1 MVRLLE
7 RDEAILMVI
16 DVQEKLA
23 PAMDAEIFPSVQKN
37 LEILVETAKIIGI
50 PIFVTEQYS
59 KGLGP
64 TIPDVTGLMDEEEF
78 DRFEK
83 MTFCCL
89 RDKDILEALSL
100 SGKKQVI
107 LCGMEAHVCVYQTGI
122 DLLNAGYEVYIVRDA
137 VCSRR
142 KQNMEAGIRGLIAA
156 GAVEIT
162 TETVGFSLLK
172 IAGTSDFK
180 EFSKLIK

>member
-7 RDEAILMVI
+7 KDEALLMVV

-23 PAMDAEIFPSVQKN
+23 PAMEPEGFPGAVNNIQ
-37 LEILVETAKIIGI
+37 ILVKTAQILGV

-59 KGLGP
+59 KGLGS
-64 TIPDVTGLMDEEEF
+64 TIEEISSLLDGKEHTL
-78 DRFEK
+78 FEK
-83 MTFCCL
+83 MTFCCV
-89 RDKDILEALSL
+89 RDRNILEGL
-100 SGKKQVI
+100 SGAGRKQVI
-107 LCGMEAHVCVYQTGI
+107 LCGIEAHVCVYQTGI
-122 DLLNAGYEVYIVRDA
+122 DLLNGGYEVYLVTDA
-137 VCSRR
+137 TCSRR
-142 KQNMEAGIRGLIAA
+142 AGNMEAGVRGLLAA

-172 IAGTSDFK
+172 IAGTSEFK